1 MEALE
6 ASVEAV
12 DAVEAAGGRIDG
24 DLNSF
29 STGWGWW
36 SRSQTLVGLTWIWT
50 VADVL
55 DRVHNILL
63 AAEKL
68 AETGIREI
76 QVTEIIEECGSL
88 YKIKELQSHE
98 NEGLYK
104 KALHIIINAHFG

>member
-1 MEALE
+1 MRPVYGAVE
-6 ASVEAV
+6 ASVEAVDAVGGLV

-29 STGWGWW
+29 STGW
-36 SRSQTLVGLTWIWT
+36 T
-50 VADVL
+50 VAGVL